1 MANLNLVEDVL
12 ITHMYRYPICENI
25 IRMNESLTF
34 EHETNLPDGN
44 WLLIIFRYD
53 SKSGLTVDR
62 IFERDQL
69 KDVTKDYA
77 NHPNVINAMVLIKE
91 EIGDFRAAK

>member
-1 MANLNLVEDVL
+1 
-12 ITHMYRYPICENI
+12 
-25 IRMNESLTF
+25 MNESLTF
-34 EHETNLPDGN
+34 EHETRLPDGN
-44 WLLIIFRYD
+44 WLLIIYRYD

-62 IFERDQL
+62 IFERDTL